1 MSIYKCE
8 MNFTN
13 TSLINQNDRD
23 SPLLQMPEEVLDR
36 IGFWVATDFLVEN
49 DAVTNAVLWGRVCVR
64 THLSSH
70 AGQVGYILEQVRMEN
85 DALQKI
91 WNHISGQVVFQENP
105 PSTLSEIKAWF
116 NEPLY
121 QGQRSSVK
129 HLDLSNLQL
138 EAIPPQILK
147 FANLETL
154 ILDNNQISVIPDL
167 MPLLDLEYLSLNNNN
182 IRVIPD
188 SLGFCS
194 QLFHLSLNNNKI
206 SVIPA
211 TLVNTDRTENW
222 EDEDSEDEDSL
233 FCALEHLSLDN
244 NQIKEIP
251 PINDPELRH
260 LSLNNNKIRK
270 ITGLETCRKLS
281 HLSLNNNLIREVP
294 RLLSHCAKLQVIQLY
309 GNPIA
314 VAPDFFGPRVNLGM
328 FPVHNVLNPSH
339 PICHEKD

>member
-13 TSLINQNDRD
+13 TSLINENETN
-23 SPLLQMPEEVLDR
+23 SPLLQMPNEVLDR
-36 IGFWVATDFLVEN
+36 IGFWVATDYLDET

-70 AGQVGYILEQVRMEN
+70 AGQVGYILEQVQMEN

-91 WNHISGQVVFQENP
+91 WNPISDQVVFQGNP
-105 PSTLSEIKAWF
+105 PSTLAEIKAWF
-116 NEPLY
+116 NEPDY
-121 QGQRSSVK
+121 RDQISSVK
-129 HLDLSNLQL
+129 HLDLSNLEL
-138 EAIPPQILK
+138 GAIPPQILK
-147 FANLETL
+147 FTNLETL

-206 SVIPA
+206 SVIP
-211 TLVNTDRTENW
+211 TMLVNTDRAENW
-222 EDEDSEDEDSL
+222 EDEDSEDESSL

-281 HLSLNNNLIREVP
+281 HLSLNNNLIRVVP
-294 RLLSHCAKLQVIQLY
+294 RSLSLCTKLAMVQLY

-314 VAPDFFGPRVNLGM
+314 VAPDFFGPEVKLGM
-328 FPVHNVLNPSH
+328 FPVVNELNPSH
-339 PICHEKD
+339 PICHQKD